1 MKSQLTRELYSRT
14 MLMTRQRILS
24 IATKIFA
31 GSLVFLAI
39 GLILPQKVIMPVEG
53 ATRKSYSQNSFWA
66 YPWGRSL
73 THKGV
78 DIFAK
83 KGTNIHPATGGI
95 VLYKGKTARGGN
107 VVFILGP
114 KWRIHYYAHL
124 DKIKTSRFSFVSSKT
139 VIGTVGNTGNA
150 IGKPSHLH
158 YTIKTIIPYPWRID
172 KSIQGKRK
180 MFYLNPIKYLN
191 RSLAS

>member
-1 MKSQLTRELYSRT
+1 MFRNKITKRFFRWLAFL
-14 MLMTRQRILS
+14 LFLIL
-24 IATKIFA
+24 
-31 GSLVFLAI
+31 L
-39 GLILPQKVIMPVEG
+39 GLLLPQKFRMPVEG

-66 YPWGRSL
+66 YPWGKSI

-83 KGTNIHPATGGI
+83 RGTTIHAATPGI
-95 VLYKGKTARGGN
+95 VLYKGTKPRGGN

-124 DKIKTSRFSFVSSKT
+124 DKIKTNRFSIVSSKT
-139 VIGTVGNTGNA
+139 VIGTIGNTGNA

-158 YTIKTIIPYPWRID
+158 YTIKTIIPYPWRVD
-172 KSIQGKRK
+172 KSVQGKRK
-180 MFYLNPIKYLN
+180 MFYLNPIRYLN
-191 RSLAS
+191 ESFI

>member
-1 MKSQLTRELYSRT
+1 MP
-14 MLMTRQRILS
+14 MTRQRILS

-31 GSLVFLAI
+31 GSLVLLLVGFLI
-39 GLILPQKVIMPVEG
+39 PQKFIMPVKG

-66 YPWGRSL
+66 YPWGKSV

-83 KGTNIHPATGGI
+83 KKTPVLAATSGI
-95 VLYKGKTARGGN
+95 VIRRGVNERGGN
-107 VVFILGP
+107 FVMILGP

-124 DKIKTSRFSFVSSKT
+124 DEIKTHRFSIVSSKT

-180 MFYLNPIKYLN
+180 MFYLNPITYLN
-191 RSLAS
+191 KTST

>member
-1 MKSQLTRELYSRT
+1 MS
-14 MLMTRQRILS
+14 MTRQRILS

-31 GSLVFLAI
+31 GSFVLMVI
-39 GLILPQKVIMPVEG
+39 GLIIPQKVIMPVEG

-66 YPWGRSL
+66 YPWGKSV

-83 KGTNIHPATGGI
+83 KGTDVHPATSGI
-95 VLYKGKTARGGN
+95 VLYRCKNYRGGN

-124 DKIKTSRFSFVSSKT
+124 DEIKTNSFTMVTSNT

-158 YTIKTIIPYPWRID
+158 YTIKTIIPYPWRMYNG
-172 KSIQGKRK
+172 IQGKRK
-180 MFYLNPIKYLN
+180 MFYLNPITYLN
-191 RSLAS
+191 KTF

>member
-1 MKSQLTRELYSRT
+1 MYCRK
-14 MLMTRQRILS
+14 ILS
-24 IATKIFA
+24 TMKKLFVVLMVV
-31 GSLVFLAI
+31 LVI
-39 GLILPQKVIMPVEG
+39 GFFIPQQIIMPVEG
-53 ATRKSYSQNSFWA
+53 AGRNSYSQNSFWA
-66 YPWGRSL
+66 YPWGKSI

-83 KGTNIHPATGGI
+83 RGTKIHPATPGI
-95 VLYKGKTARGGN
+95 VLYKGTKPRGGN

-124 DKIKTSRFSFVSSKT
+124 DKLKVNRFSIVSGKT

-180 MFYLNPIKYLN
+180 MFYLNPIRYLN
-191 RSLAS
+191 ESLSP

>member
-14 MLMTRQRILS
+14 ILMTRQRISS

-31 GSLVFLAI
+31 GSFVLLLI
-39 GLILPQKVIMPVEG
+39 GFIVPQQFKMPVKG

-66 YPWGRSL
+66 YPWGKSV

-83 KGTNIHPATGGI
+83 KGTDVHPATGGI
-95 VLYKGKTARGGN
+95 VLYKGKTSRGGN

-124 DKIKTSRFSFVSSKT
+124 DEIKITSFTMVTSNT

-158 YTIKTIIPYPWRID
+158 YTIKTIIPYPWRMD

-180 MFYLNPIKYLN
+180 MFYLNPITYLN
-191 RSLAS
+191 KTFS

>member
-1 MKSQLTRELYSRT
+1 
-14 MLMTRQRILS
+14 MTRQRILS

-31 GSLVFLAI
+31 GSFVLLAI
-39 GLILPQKVIMPVEG
+39 GLIIPQKVIMPVKG

-66 YPWGRSL
+66 YPWGKSV

-83 KGTNIHPATGGI
+83 KGTEVHPATAGI
-95 VLYKGKTARGGN
+95 VLYKGKTPRGGN

-124 DKIKTSRFSFVSSKT
+124 DKIKTNRFALVSSKT

>member
-1 MKSQLTRELYSRT
+1 MFLNKIIKRFFRWMAFLLF
-14 MLMTRQRILS
+14 LIL
-24 IATKIFA
+24 
-31 GSLVFLAI
+31 LVL
-39 GLILPQKVIMPVEG
+39 LLPQKFRMPVEG
-53 ATRKSYSQNSFWA
+53 ATRKSYSQKSFWA
-66 YPWGRSL
+66 YPWGSSV

-83 KGTNIHPATGGI
+83 RGTNIYPATSGI
-95 VLYKGKTARGGN
+95 VLYKGATPRGGN

-124 DKIKTSRFSFVSSKT
+124 DKIKTNSFSIVSSKT
-139 VIGTVGNTGNA
+139 VIGTIGNTGNA

-158 YTIKTIIPYPWRID
+158 YTIKTIIPYPWRMD
-172 KSIQGKRK
+172 KSVQGKRK

-191 RSLAS
+191 ESFI

>member
-1 MKSQLTRELYSRT
+1 MP
-14 MLMTRQRILS
+14 MTRQRISS
-24 IATKIFA
+24 IAAKIFA
-31 GSLVFLAI
+31 GSFVL
-39 GLILPQKVIMPVEG
+39 LIAGFVIPQKIIMPVEG

-66 YPWGRSL
+66 YPWGKSV

-83 KGTNIHPATGGI
+83 KGTGVRPATGGI
-95 VLYKGKTARGGN
+95 VLFKGTTPRGGN
-107 VVFILGP
+107 VVYILGP

-124 DKIKTSRFSFVSSKT
+124 DKIKTKRLSFVSSGT

-180 MFYLNPIKYLN
+180 MFYLNPITYLN
-191 RSLAS
+191 KAFG

>member
-1 MKSQLTRELYSRT
+1 
-14 MLMTRQRILS
+14 MTRQRILS
-24 IATKIFA
+24 IAMKIFA
-31 GSLVFLAI
+31 GSFVLLVT
-39 GLILPQKVIMPVEG
+39 GLIIPQKVIMPVKG

-66 YPWGRSL
+66 YPWGKSV

-83 KGTNIHPATGGI
+83 KGTHVHPATAGI
-95 VLYKGKTARGGN
+95 VLYKGKTPRGGN

-114 KWRIHYYAHL
+114 KWRMHYYAHL
-124 DKIKTSRFSFVSSKT
+124 DKIKTRTFSLVSSET

-158 YTIKTIIPYPWRID
+158 YTIKTIVPYPWRID
-172 KSIQGKRK
+172 KSVQGKRK

>member
-1 MKSQLTRELYSRT
+1 M
-14 MLMTRQRILS
+14 IL
-24 IATKIFA
+24 
-31 GSLVFLAI
+31 L
-39 GLILPQKVIMPVEG
+39 GLLLPQKFRMPVEG
-53 ATRKSYSQNSFWA
+53 ATRKSYSQKSFWA
-66 YPWGRSL
+66 YPWGKSV

-83 KGTNIHPATGGI
+83 KGTNIYPATSGI
-95 VLYKGKTARGGN
+95 VLFKGKKPRGGN

-124 DKIKTSRFSFVSSKT
+124 DKIKTKTFSIVSAGT

-150 IGKPSHLH
+150 VGKPSHLH
-158 YTIKTIIPYPWRID
+158 YTIKTVIPYPWRID

-191 RSLAS
+191 ESLI

>member
-1 MKSQLTRELYSRT
+1 
-14 MLMTRQRILS
+14 MTRQRILS

-31 GSLVFLAI
+31 GSFVLLLAGFI
-39 GLILPQKVIMPVEG
+39 IPQKLIMPVER
-53 ATRKSYSQNSFWA
+53 ATMNSYSQNSFWA
-66 YPWGRSL
+66 YPWGKSV

-83 KGTNIHPATGGI
+83 KGTAIHAATPGL
-95 VLYKGKTARGGN
+95 VVSRGKSERGGN
-107 VVFILGP
+107 YVLVLGT
-114 KWRIHYYAHL
+114 KWRLHYYAHL
-124 DKIKTSRFSFVSSKT
+124 DEIKTKRFSFVSSNT

-158 YTIKTIIPYPWRID
+158 YTIKTIIPYPWQMD
-172 KSIQGKRK
+172 KGVQGKRK

-191 RSLAS
+191 KTFT

>member
-1 MKSQLTRELYSRT
+1 MKDQLTRIEFQT
-14 MLMTRQRILS
+14 MTRQRIFRIIKRVS
-24 IATKIFA
+24 A
-31 GSLVFLAI
+31 GLFILVII
-39 GLILPQKVIMPVEG
+39 GFIIPQKLVMPVKG
-53 ATRKSYSQNSFWA
+53 ATLKSYSQNSFWA
-66 YPWGRSL
+66 YPWGRSV

-83 KGTNIHPATGGI
+83 KKTPVFAATPGI
-95 VLYKGKTARGGN
+95 VIRRGVNERGGN
-107 VVFILGP
+107 FVMILGP

-124 DKIKTSRFSFVSSKT
+124 DEIKATRFSFVSSKAF
-139 VIGTVGNTGNA
+139 IGTVGNTGNA

-180 MFYLNPIKYLN
+180 MFYLNPITYLN
-191 RSLAS
+191 KTFS